1 MEAIT
6 GLSQAMSALSLAG
19 LTGAREVRP
28 IAPVRTPRSGDITL
42 QPDTY
47 EPATAEQPLP
57 NVTYGARRRA
67 YGD

>member
-6 GLSQAMSALSLAG
+6 GSNQVMHVLSLAG

-28 IAPVRTPRSGDITL
+28 IAPVRTPLSGDLTL

-47 EPATAEQPLP
+47 EPGTAEQPLP

-67 YGD
+67 YGA